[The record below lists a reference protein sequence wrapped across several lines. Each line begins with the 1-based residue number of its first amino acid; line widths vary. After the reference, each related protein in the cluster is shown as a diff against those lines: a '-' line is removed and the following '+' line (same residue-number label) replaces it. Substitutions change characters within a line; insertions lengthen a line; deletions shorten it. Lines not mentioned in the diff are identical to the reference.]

1 MRASHYFMPTL
12 REAPAEAELPS
23 HRLLLRGGFIRKVA
37 AGVYTYLP
45 LGWRVIRKVE
55 QIVREETD
63 RIGGVELFMSSNLAG
78 HDIYYLTDTLLRLLQ
93 DEASPAPDAP
103 ADASLPAEQVAAVWA
118 RLALLTPIA
127 QS

>member
-45 LGWRVIRKVE
+45 LGWRVSRKIE
-55 QIVREETD
+55 QIVREECD
-63 RIGGVELFMSSNLAG
+63 SIGGIELV
-78 HDIYYLTDTLLRLLQ
+78 
-93 DEASPAPDAP
+93 
-103 ADASLPAEQVAAVWA
+103 LPALVAEV
-118 RLALLTPIA
+118 RLEETGR
-127 QS
+127 